1 MAGAAD
7 QTRMREKLSPLA
19 EHKSHNEDTQEAR
32 ELVCCGAC
40 RTRGLRE
47 LRRVRISAGSLPGL
61 CHAHAVR
68 AHTITTHHV
77 GPSAGINKPPLMC
90 VGFRVIGL
98 SCAANQIAMN
108 PELTALLSITGA
120 SRCGLSSAMYALRG
134 LAFSRLATITDVPML
149 LMLRRAHPGEAA
161 LSSTMPRT

>member
-1 MAGAAD
+1 VGMSPTVRTDLRGAMAGAAD

-108 PELTALLSITGA
+108 PELTALLSIT
-120 SRCGLSSAMYALRG
+120 RG
-134 LAFSRLATITDVPML
+134 LPMRTVERDV
-149 LMLRRAHPGEAA
+149 RVTR
-161 LSSTMPRT
+161 SSVLPSCNNN

>member
-1 MAGAAD
+1 MSPTVRTDLRGAMAGAAD

-47 LRRVRISAGSLPGL
+47 LRRVRVSAGSLPGL

-108 PELTALLSITGA
+108 PELTALLSIT
-120 SRCGLSSAMYALRG
+120 RG
-134 LAFSRLATITDVPML
+134 LPMRTVERDV
-149 LMLRRAHPGEAA
+149 RVTR
-161 LSSTMPRT
+161 SSVLPSCNNN